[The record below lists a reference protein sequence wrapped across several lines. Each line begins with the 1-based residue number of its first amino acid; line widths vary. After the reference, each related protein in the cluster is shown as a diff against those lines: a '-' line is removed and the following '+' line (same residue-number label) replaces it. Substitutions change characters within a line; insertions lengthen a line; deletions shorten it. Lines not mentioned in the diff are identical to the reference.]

1 MSDRPPSVDAL
12 ARSLADTGLPHPL
25 LVDVARQAIADGD
38 HENARDHAMRMART
52 LLQPV
57 INATGVL
64 LHTNMGRAPWAT
76 EVPVRYTN
84 LELDL
89 ATGERGSR
97 QAHVGKLFARLC
109 ETEAAMVVN
118 NCASAVMLSMAALAA
133 GRGAAVSRG

>member
-38 HENARDHAMRMART
+38 HANARIHAQRMART

-76 EVPVRYTN
+76 EVSVGRVRSP
-84 LELDL
+84 
-89 ATGERGSR
+89 R
-97 QAHVGKLFARLC
+97 F
-109 ETEAAMVVN
+109 
-118 NCASAVMLSMAALAA
+118 
-133 GRGAAVSRG
+133 GRGYI